1 MITKMWGKCDNYD
14 VVFTENEQGLWET
27 IVPADFE
34 DGKYVVEIW
43 AEDSAGWLIYWTG
56 VLYMYNGKVVFL
68 ELAEDP
74 YKVFITTSTD
84 IIEVCAIAA

>member
-1 MITKMWGKCDNYD
+1 MITQMWGKCDDYE
-14 VVFTENEQGLWET
+14 VVYTQNERGLWET
-27 IVPADFE
+27 VVPADFE

-43 AEDSAGWLIYWTG
+43 AADSAGYLIYWTG
-56 VLYMYNGKVVFL
+56 VLYMYNGKIVFL

-84 IIEVCAIAA
+84 IIEVCAVAA